1 MITLV
6 SISTVF
12 TINIVLWTVSLLA
25 YGLLSLYLWSI
36 DNGLKYVSNRRDNEQ
51 RLAQHLLGINRFGR
65 QVQRPS
71 LLLYPLI
78 LVGASTTMATFWL
91 FTYIL
96 FLL

>member
-12 TINIVLWTVSLLA
+12 TINIVLWTLSLMA

-36 DNGLKYVSNRRDNEQ
+36 DNGLEYAPNRRDNEQ
-51 RLAQHLLGINRFGR
+51 RLTQHLLGINRFGR

-78 LVGASTTMATFWL
+78 LVGSATTMATFWL